1 MNCKYCSF
9 ESSCKLCVKRHLH
22 QIHNNCE
29 FCYFQCLEPEHHLSL
44 FICDC
49 EVKNKPKLKVLEPLD
64 SQFNKGKFRQS
75 SLTCELCPDLFPYA
89 VTCVQKMAEHK
100 LRKHPQRCQYCP
112 YKAVNNV
119 NLRKHISRSH
129 RTIHKKIRDLQK
141 SYSCKLCEYS
151 GATHGALRLHMGR
164 RHSNEINE
172 QWRQNSQNCELYEVA
187 CVRSEFWNKRS
198 GNTPKSQENEIK
210 KLWILKK
217 KRKTFEFW
225 KKS

>member
-9 ESSCKLCVKRHLH
+9 ESSCKLCVQRHLH

-164 RHSNEINE
+164 RHSNQINE
-172 QWRQNSQNCELYEVA
+172 Q
-187 CVRSEFWNKRS
+187 
-198 GNTPKSQENEIK
+198 
-210 KLWILKK
+210 
-217 KRKTFEFW
+217 
-225 KKS
+225 